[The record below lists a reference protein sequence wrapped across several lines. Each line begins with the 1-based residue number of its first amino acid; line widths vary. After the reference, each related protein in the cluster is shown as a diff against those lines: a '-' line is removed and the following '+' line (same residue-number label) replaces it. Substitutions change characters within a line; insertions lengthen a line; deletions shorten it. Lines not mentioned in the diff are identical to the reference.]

1 MTASSLPPNPVDI
14 NNSASGPVLVA
25 DDMQPDSPS
34 ELTSSGPSAVTQAPP
49 TLVALDGGYADTPSR
64 IDTPPQVIP
73 QMGPPVANP
82 TNVPLMIQG
91 VVFTLLPFGFANNP
105 VMFEQNRMFIWILF
119 ALGCGLIASQVPGV
133 DELNL
138 PKIKLWKFEFAA
150 RGWVAVSIMV
160 VMAFVNPSK
169 SILNIASS
177 TINSG
182 KPVITKLLTPTAD
195 TAETASDKTADE
207 PSEDKPKAPPLVM
220 AMMPSQ
226 ETPAKAPKA
235 LETET
240 TPLETTTATTPAVEP
255 EALPPLQQ
263 VSYKDRII
271 LPTIQWQPMGLALKQ
286 GDSLSINQ
294 VRGTWSL
301 SDSAH
306 GNYPMVEAMGGE
318 QALKSPN
325 AAADTAKSFIM
336 PSAPPAALIGKVG
349 LNGTPFVVGKALD
362 NYVVSSSGGELYLS
376 INDGAPVGTPGF
388 WDNAGQMTA
397 NITVLTPAV
406 SASLHP

>member
-1 MTASSLPPNPVDI
+1 MFRCLHGFIDCMTASSLPPNPLET
-14 NNSASGPVLVA
+14 NHSASGPVLVA
-25 DDMQPDSPS
+25 DDMQPDSPP
-34 ELTSSGPSAVTQAPP
+34 TSVAQATAVTQAPS
-49 TLVALDGGYADTPSR
+49 TLVALDGGYADTPTR
-64 IDTPPQVIP
+64 VAPAPQVIP

-169 SILNIASS
+169 SILTVASS
-177 TINSG
+177 AINSG
-182 KPVITKLLTPTAD
+182 KPVITKLLTPT
-195 TAETASDKTADE
+195 TGAETATQTDTQASAEAHETPLAPATHEPLPALTMTMLPTNETATSASPVATTASKAEASDSSSAVN
-207 PSEDKPKAPPLVM
+207 DKPA
-220 AMMPSQ
+220 
-226 ETPAKAPKA
+226 
-235 LETET
+235 
-240 TPLETTTATTPAVEP
+240 TPLQ
-255 EALPPLQQ
+255 L

-271 LPTIQWQPMGLALKQ
+271 LPTIQWQPMGLALKP

-294 VRGTWSL
+294 VRGTWTL

-306 GNYPMVEAMGGE
+306 GNYPMVDAAGGS
-318 QALKSPN
+318 QALQSP
-325 AAADTAKSFIM
+325 T
-336 PSAPPAALIGKVG
+336 APPL
-349 LNGTPFVVGKALD
+349 
-362 NYVVSSSGGELYLS
+362 
-376 INDGAPVGTPGF
+376 
-388 WDNAGQMTA
+388 W
-397 NITVLTPAV
+397 
-406 SASLHP
+406 